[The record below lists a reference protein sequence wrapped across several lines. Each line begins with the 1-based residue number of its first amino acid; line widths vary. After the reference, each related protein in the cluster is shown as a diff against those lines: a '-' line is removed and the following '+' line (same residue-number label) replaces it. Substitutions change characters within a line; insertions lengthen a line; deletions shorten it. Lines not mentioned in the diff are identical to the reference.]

1 MKKGFIIGF
10 SIFFGIFALFAAV
23 IILFYIHLSNSMK
36 WSVHDPM
43 TAEQQVKLSSMALI
57 PAVADQLERYGDM
70 GLRDSEYMAESYL
83 YDDVD
88 DMIASLPEGYAPYVE
103 YALKGSYE
111 QAEDIMGNKVSRY
124 QFYDIP
130 QATREE
136 LGDKYEYYF
145 YGAFHHYYIL
155 EYPDGTYRFAAE
167 VDNT

>member
-57 PAVADQLERYGDM
+57 PAVADQLERYGDR

-103 YALKGSYE
+103 YALKVCS
-111 QAEDIMGNKVSRY
+111 ISNSRLSILK
-124 QFYDIP
+124 QFISFLNYSS
-130 QATREE
+130 
-136 LGDKYEYYF
+136 
-145 YGAFHHYYIL
+145 IL
-155 EYPDGTYRFAAE
+155 ICNIR
-167 VDNT
+167 